1 MSTLLANPSEMI
13 ARGAPRLIHSDAEL
27 AAYTEALFALTALDH
42 PSRSDADAI
51 ELLTLLIERYE
62 QARFPIPAAKPVA
75 VVRFLIMVG
84 IGVAATLAWQSYG
97 DTAREKIANM
107 SPQLGWLAPQAAP
120 VAQDAADL
128 TASAAAPPDQQLNPM
143 AFEFITRSNA

>member
-27 AAYTEALFALTALDH
+27 AAYTEALFELTALDH

-75 VVRFLIMVG
+75 VVRFLIERQGLTQRSRSTPPRPPM
-84 IGVAATLAWQSYG
+84 LSCERWRN
-97 DTAREKIANM
+97 RERWH
-107 SPQLGWLAPQAAP
+107 S
-120 VAQDAADL
+120 
-128 TASAAAPPDQQLNPM
+128 
-143 AFEFITRSNA
+143 